1 MSQNEQPIATAPKD
15 GSTVLLPLNE
25 WVSAYWDAELDTWVL
40 ARPLHIESIRS
51 PTTWK
56 AA

>member
-15 GSTVLLPLNE
+15 GSTVLLPLNG
-25 WVSAYWDAELDTWVL
+25 WVSAYWDVELQTWVL

-51 PTTWK
+51 ATTWK